1 MPTFRQDNKLGD
13 SVPLIK
19 TPDIG
24 DKQVTERKL
33 ADGSV
38 TSSKLSTEI
47 ANMLSLLTT
56 RISAF
61 KVADNLSSLPT
72 EENTIGWL
80 VDNHLYVYV
89 GNGST
94 PESGMYQDCGELRGP
109 QGIQGEQGLSGLNGK
124 SAYDIWT
131 EQPGNEDKSEI
142 DFLEFTRG
150 SKGDKGDQGERGY
163 DISNIEQIVKSTED
177 GGKNIIRVTR
187 SDGWSKVFEIF
198 NGSKGSK
205 GDKGTSIVKL
215 EQTRK
220 TTESSGLNTIEAT
233 LGDGTKESF
242 EIYNGAKGEQ
252 GDKGEKGDKGDQGEI
267 GPQGNSGIADASN
280 KTLVNDAI
288 TGGETDFLSAEV
300 GKLGILTYDCSK
312 GGTVTHTTLQDAIN
326 SVPTTFQKV
335 GLTITYKSG
344 DTIYRYTLK
353 ANAWSADPTNWFSV
367 EDKINDLDDTFAG
380 VADKDATPEDGKVFY
395 IGYESGVY
403 PNFDNV
409 ECSLNGLNILK
420 RMYNGKFGNYFIDF
434 GSPYAFQG
442 NQAVNWGILDDYTFI
457 HNNTSVTIKGR
468 FNIVILFPYAKRT
481 NLTKE
486 FSIDVP
492 KDSVSIVYA
501 EVRKGKAEMFYCNI
515 VGGSKETSFLKEIEN
530 KNGLAVVPLFIIDRG
545 SEDIIPLLMM
555 ATGMEDK
562 ENLDSYY
569 NKASYAQKSDILPIK
584 ALIKTTFDKNFHGR
598 IDTFSEE
605 PSVFPYEAHK
615 NGGLVVRDSI
625 ANEDGFLHQIKACVN
640 GNGVFSLRVGLLDQR
655 NMFVE
660 RSRTNIVLSLG
671 NNTINVLDKHILI
684 KKGETV
690 ALSITND
697 SATCSQFYERAQQS
711 GEKTFLYSP
720 SWDGVFSELATDFG
734 GIVVFGFNMVSIE
747 SAFAYATDIEKTNE
761 TLNTIASKL
770 NKQQY
775 VYDADNNPYKLKVI
789 DGELVPLPINYKK
802 VLALGNSL
810 TSHAKSE
817 DIGYYGDESWAMAST
832 NKVETTWTNYLER
845 ILKLKNVSASVTPF
859 NIFDWETN
867 PNNVDLDS
875 LFSKV
880 SDTDYDLILFRAGE
894 NGNYVDT
901 YQEGFDRLIRFLQ
914 NKYKRATIVV
924 SEMFWHNSQKE
935 AVFKKVADEHGLQY
949 VNTGNISDRCLL
961 GQMLMGIDNQ
971 FHPIVHNGVAGHCT
985 DVCYCKYGN
994 ILANALGYDEIQNEL
1009 HTVSISTNKEYSINN
1024 TIQVYNGYVS
1034 ILTYED
1040 TKPVIEGVS
1049 ADIISL
1055 KSANWINRPDKVPTY
1070 ASVFKMPNSDVNIT
1084 IS

>member
-1 MPTFRQDNKLGD
+1 MATIDEIKQQAEAVKNATQVGENTAERVGGAIAGLVELAEQQD
-13 SVPLIK
+13 
-19 TPDIG
+19 
-24 DKQVTERKL
+24 
-33 ADGSV
+33 
-38 TSSKLSTEI
+38 SKLS
-47 ANMLSLLTT
+47 
-56 RISAF
+56 
-61 KVADNLSSLPT
+61 
-72 EENTIGWL
+72 
-80 VDNHLYVYV
+80 
-89 GNGST
+89 
-94 PESGMYQDCGELRGP
+94 
-109 QGIQGEQGLSGLNGK
+109 
-124 SAYDIWT
+124 
-131 EQPGNEDKSEI
+131 
-142 DFLEFTRG
+142 
-150 SKGDKGDQGERGY
+150 
-163 DISNIEQIVKSTED
+163 
-177 GGKNIIRVTR
+177 
-187 SDGWSKVFEIF
+187 
-198 NGSKGSK
+198 
-205 GDKGTSIVKL
+205 
-215 EQTRK
+215 
-220 TTESSGLNTIEAT
+220 
-233 LGDGTKESF
+233 
-242 EIYNGAKGEQ
+242 
-252 GDKGEKGDKGDQGEI
+252 
-267 GPQGNSGIADASN
+267 
-280 KTLVNDAI
+280 
-288 TGGETDFLSAEV
+288 
-300 GKLGILTYDCSK
+300 
-312 GGTVTHTTLQDAIN
+312 
-326 SVPTTFQKV
+326 
-335 GLTITYKSG
+335 
-344 DTIYRYTLK
+344 
-353 ANAWSADPTNWFSV
+353 
-367 EDKINDLDDTFAG
+367 DLDDTFAG
-380 VADKDATPEDGKVFY
+380 VASKNATPEDGKVFY

-457 HNNTSVTIKGR
+457 HNNTSVTIKGK

-501 EVRKGKAEMFYCNI
+501 EVRKGKAEIFYCNI
-515 VGGSKETSFLKEIEN
+515 VGGSQETSFLKEIEN

-545 SEDIIPLLMM
+545 SEDVIPLLMM

-562 ENLDSYY
+562 ENIDSYY

-584 ALIKTTFDKNFHGR
+584 ALIKTNFDKNFYGR
-598 IDTFSEE
+598 IDDFPGEPTTFPFE
-605 PSVFPYEAHK
+605 VHK

-660 RSRTNIVLSLG
+660 RSRTNVVLSPG

-697 SATCSQFYERAQQS
+697 SATCSQLYERAQQS

-720 SWDGVFSELATDFG
+720 HWDGVFSELAADFG
-734 GIVVFGFNMVSIE
+734 GIVVFGFNMVSVE

-761 TLNTIASKL
+761 TLNSIASKL

-775 VYDADNNPYKLKVI
+775 VYDADNNPYQLKVI

-845 ILKLKNVSASVTPF
+845 ILKQKNVSASVTPF

-880 SDTDYDLILFRAGE
+880 SDTDYDLIIFRAGE

-935 AVFKKVADEHGLQY
+935 AAFKKIADEHNLQY
-949 VNTGNISDRCLL
+949 VNTGNINDRCLL

-1009 HTVSISTNKEYSINN
+1009 HTVSVSTNKEYSINN
-1024 TIQVYNGYVS
+1024 TIQVCNGYVS

-1055 KSANWINRPDKVPTY
+1055 KSANWINNPDKVPTY
-1070 ASVFKMPNSDVNIT
+1070 ASVFKMPNSDANIT
-1084 IS
+1084 IR

>member
-1 MPTFRQDNKLGD
+1 MANDINKEDPHYKGDYGSIYEVNRKFPTGGVAGDFVVIEGWAHYWNADRGTWCVNAERDSYWDELITNIIEKFKLVRGATYMGVASLD
-13 SVPLIK
+13 TVPTK
-19 TPDIG
+19 VIG
-24 DKQVTERKL
+24 AKMYYFAT
-33 ADGSV
+33 
-38 TSSKLSTEI
+38 
-47 ANMLSLLTT
+47 
-56 RISAF
+56 
-61 KVADNLSSLPT
+61 VAGTYKNFDNL
-72 EENTIGWL
+72 
-80 VDNHLYVYV
+80 VV
-89 GNGST
+89 
-94 PESGMYQDCGELRGP
+94 P
-109 QGIQGEQGLSGLNGK
+109 QGINVLYSENGSSWVNTTLLEVAQELGVSTNKVVSQKTLNDALAKKLDKESVVQESGEAEDKVMSQKVVSDKLNG
-124 SAYDIWT
+124 
-131 EQPGNEDKSEI
+131 
-142 DFLEFTRG
+142 LE
-150 SKGDKGDQGERGY
+150 
-163 DISNIEQIVKSTED
+163 
-177 GGKNIIRVTR
+177 
-187 SDGWSKVFEIF
+187 
-198 NGSKGSK
+198 
-205 GDKGTSIVKL
+205 
-215 EQTRK
+215 
-220 TTESSGLNTIEAT
+220 
-233 LGDGTKESF
+233 
-242 EIYNGAKGEQ
+242 
-252 GDKGEKGDKGDQGEI
+252 
-267 GPQGNSGIADASN
+267 
-280 KTLVNDAI
+280 
-288 TGGETDFLSAEV
+288 
-300 GKLGILTYDCSK
+300 
-312 GGTVTHTTLQDAIN
+312 
-326 SVPTTFQKV
+326 
-335 GLTITYKSG
+335 
-344 DTIYRYTLK
+344 
-353 ANAWSADPTNWFSV
+353 
-367 EDKINDLDDTFAG
+367 DTFAG
-380 VADKDATPEDGKVFY
+380 VAGKDATPKDGKVFY

-420 RMYNGKFGNYFIDF
+420 RMYNGKFANYFIGLDL
-434 GSPYAFQG
+434 PYAFQG

-457 HNNTSVTIKGR
+457 HNNTSVTIKGK
-468 FNIVILFPYAKRT
+468 FNVIILFPYAKRT

-492 KDSVSIVYA
+492 NDSVSIVYA

-515 VGGSKETSFLKEIEN
+515 VGGNQETSFLKEIEN

-555 ATGMEDK
+555 ATGREDK

-584 ALIKTTFDKNFHGR
+584 ALIKTTFDKNFYGR

-810 TSHAKSE
+810 TSHPKSE

-845 ILKLKNVSASVTPF
+845 ILKQKNVSASVTPF
-859 NIFDWETN
+859 NIFNWETN

-880 SDTDYDLILFRAGE
+880 SDTDYDLIIFRAGE

-914 NKYKRATIVV
+914 NKYKRASIVV

-935 AVFKKVADEHGLQY
+935 AVFKKVADEHNLQY
-949 VNTGNISDRCLL
+949 VNTGNINDRCLL

-971 FHPIVHNGVAGHCT
+971 FHPIVHNGVVGHCT

-1009 HTVSISTNKEYSINN
+1009 HTVSVSTNKEYSINN

-1055 KSANWINRPDKVPTY
+1055 KSANWIDKPDKVPTY

>member
-1 MPTFRQDNKLGD
+1 MANDINKEDPHYKGEYGSIYEVNRKFPTGGVAGDFVVIDGWAHYWNADRGTWCVNAERDSYWDELITNIIEKFKLVRGATYMGVASLDTMPAKA
-13 SVPLIK
+13 
-19 TPDIG
+19 IG
-24 DKQVTERKL
+24 AKMYYFAT
-33 ADGSV
+33 
-38 TSSKLSTEI
+38 
-47 ANMLSLLTT
+47 
-56 RISAF
+56 
-61 KVADNLSSLPT
+61 VAGTYKNFDNL
-72 EENTIGWL
+72 
-80 VDNHLYVYV
+80 VV
-89 GNGST
+89 
-94 PESGMYQDCGELRGP
+94 P
-109 QGIQGEQGLSGLNGK
+109 QGINVLYSENGSSWVNTTLLEVAQELGVSTNKVVSQKTLNDALAKKLDKESVVQESGE
-124 SAYDIWT
+124 A
-131 EQPGNEDKSEI
+131 EDKVMSQKAV
-142 DFLEFTRG
+142 
-150 SKGDKGDQGERGY
+150 SDK
-163 DISNIEQIVKSTED
+163 
-177 GGKNIIRVTR
+177 
-187 SDGWSKVFEIF
+187 
-198 NGSKGSK
+198 
-205 GDKGTSIVKL
+205 L
-215 EQTRK
+215 
-220 TTESSGLNTIEAT
+220 
-233 LGDGTKESF
+233 
-242 EIYNGAKGEQ
+242 
-252 GDKGEKGDKGDQGEI
+252 
-267 GPQGNSGIADASN
+267 
-280 KTLVNDAI
+280 
-288 TGGETDFLSAEV
+288 
-300 GKLGILTYDCSK
+300 
-312 GGTVTHTTLQDAIN
+312 
-326 SVPTTFQKV
+326 
-335 GLTITYKSG
+335 
-344 DTIYRYTLK
+344 
-353 ANAWSADPTNWFSV
+353 
-367 EDKINDLDDTFAG
+367 NDLDDTFAG
-380 VADKDATPEDGKVFY
+380 VAGKDATPEDGKVFY

-403 PNFDNV
+403 QNFDNV

-420 RMYNGKFGNYFIDF
+420 RMWNGKFGNYFIDF

-457 HNNTSVTIKGR
+457 HNDTSVTIKGK
-468 FNIVILFPYAKRT
+468 FNVIILFPYSKRT

-501 EVRKGKAEMFYCNI
+501 EVRNGKAEMFYCNI
-515 VGGSKETSFLKEIEN
+515 VVGSQETSFLKEIEN

-545 SEDIIPLLMM
+545 SENIIPLLMM
-555 ATGMEDK
+555 ATGREDK
-562 ENLDSYY
+562 VNLDSYY

-584 ALIKTTFDKNFHGR
+584 ALIKTTFDKNFYGR
-598 IDTFSEE
+598 IDDFPGE

-671 NNTINVLDKHILI
+671 DNMINVLDKHILI

-697 SATCSQFYERAQQS
+697 SATCSQFYYRAEQS

-720 SWDGVFSELATDFG
+720 HWDGVFSELATDFG

-845 ILKLKNVSASVTPF
+845 ILKQKNVSASVTPF

>member
-1 MPTFRQDNKLGD
+1 MANDINKEDPHYKGDYGSIYEVNRKFPTGGVAGDFVVIEGWAHYWNADRGTWCVNAERDSYWDELITNIIEKFKLVRGATYMGVASLD
-13 SVPLIK
+13 TVPTK
-19 TPDIG
+19 VIG
-24 DKQVTERKL
+24 AKMYYFAT
-33 ADGSV
+33 
-38 TSSKLSTEI
+38 
-47 ANMLSLLTT
+47 
-56 RISAF
+56 
-61 KVADNLSSLPT
+61 VAGTYKNFDNL
-72 EENTIGWL
+72 
-80 VDNHLYVYV
+80 VV
-89 GNGST
+89 
-94 PESGMYQDCGELRGP
+94 P
-109 QGIQGEQGLSGLNGK
+109 QGINVLYSENGSSWVNTTLLEVAQELGVSTNKVVSQKTLNDALAKKLDKESVVQESGEAEDKVMSQKVVSDKLNG
-124 SAYDIWT
+124 
-131 EQPGNEDKSEI
+131 
-142 DFLEFTRG
+142 LE
-150 SKGDKGDQGERGY
+150 
-163 DISNIEQIVKSTED
+163 
-177 GGKNIIRVTR
+177 
-187 SDGWSKVFEIF
+187 
-198 NGSKGSK
+198 
-205 GDKGTSIVKL
+205 
-215 EQTRK
+215 
-220 TTESSGLNTIEAT
+220 
-233 LGDGTKESF
+233 
-242 EIYNGAKGEQ
+242 
-252 GDKGEKGDKGDQGEI
+252 
-267 GPQGNSGIADASN
+267 
-280 KTLVNDAI
+280 
-288 TGGETDFLSAEV
+288 
-300 GKLGILTYDCSK
+300 
-312 GGTVTHTTLQDAIN
+312 
-326 SVPTTFQKV
+326 
-335 GLTITYKSG
+335 
-344 DTIYRYTLK
+344 
-353 ANAWSADPTNWFSV
+353 
-367 EDKINDLDDTFAG
+367 DTFAG
-380 VADKDATPEDGKVFY
+380 VAGKDATPKDGKVFY

-420 RMYNGKFGNYFIDF
+420 RMYNGKFANYFIGLDL
-434 GSPYAFQG
+434 PYAFQG

-457 HNNTSVTIKGR
+457 HNNTSVTIKGK
-468 FNIVILFPYAKRT
+468 FNVIILFPYAKRT

-492 KDSVSIVYA
+492 NDSVSIVYA

-515 VGGSKETSFLKEIEN
+515 VGGSQETSFLKEIEN

-555 ATGMEDK
+555 ATGREDK

-584 ALIKTTFDKNFHGR
+584 ALIKTTFDKNFYGR

-845 ILKLKNVSASVTPF
+845 ILKQKNVSASVTPF

>member
-1 MPTFRQDNKLGD
+1 MANDINKEDPHYKGDYGSIYEVNKKFPTGGVAGDFVVIEGWAHYWNADRATWCVNAERDSYWDELITNIIEKFKLVRGATYMGVASLDTVPVKVIGAKMYYFATVAGTYKNFGD
-13 SVPLIK
+13 
-19 TPDIG
+19 
-24 DKQVTERKL
+24 
-33 ADGSV
+33 
-38 TSSKLSTEI
+38 
-47 ANMLSLLTT
+47 
-56 RISAF
+56 
-61 KVADNLSSLPT
+61 
-72 EENTIGWL
+72 L
-80 VDNHLYVYV
+80 VV
-89 GNGST
+89 
-94 PESGMYQDCGELRGP
+94 P
-109 QGIQGEQGLSGLNGK
+109 QGINVL
-124 SAYDIWT
+124 Y
-131 EQPGNEDKSEI
+131 SE
-142 DFLEFTRG
+142 
-150 SKGDKGDQGERGY
+150 
-163 DISNIEQIVKSTED
+163 
-177 GGKNIIRVTR
+177 
-187 SDGWSKVFEIF
+187 
-198 NGSKGSK
+198 NGSSWVN
-205 GDKGTSIVKL
+205 TTLL
-215 EQTRK
+215 EVAQ
-220 TTESSGLNTIEAT
+220 E
-233 LGDGTKESF
+233 LGVST
-242 EIYNGAKGEQ
+242 
-252 GDKGEKGDKGDQGEI
+252 
-267 GPQGNSGIADASN
+267 N
-280 KTLVNDAI
+280 KVVSQKALNDAL
-288 TGGETDFLSAEV
+288 D
-300 GKLGILTYDCSK
+300 
-312 GGTVTHTTLQDAIN
+312 
-326 SVPTTFQKV
+326 
-335 GLTITYKSG
+335 
-344 DTIYRYTLK
+344 LK
-353 ANAWSADPTNWFSV
+353 ANQSSV
-367 EDKINDLDDTFAG
+367 NEALAKKFDKESVVQESGEAEDKVMSQKAVSDKLSDLDDTFAG
-380 VADKDATPEDGKVFY
+380 VAGKDATPKDGKVFY

-403 PNFDNV
+403 PNFGNV
-409 ECSLNGLNILK
+409 ECFLNGLNILK

-515 VGGSKETSFLKEIEN
+515 VGGSQETSFLKEIEN

-555 ATGMEDK
+555 ATGREDK

-584 ALIKTTFDKNFHGR
+584 ALIKTTFDKNFYGR

-845 ILKLKNVSASVTPF
+845 ILKQKNVSASVTPF

-949 VNTGNISDRCLL
+949 VNAGNISDRCLL

>member
-1 MPTFRQDNKLGD
+1 MANDINKEDPHYKGEYDSIYEVNRKFPTGGVAGDFVVIDGWAHYWNADRGTWCVNAERDSYWDELITNIIERFKLVRGATYMGVASLD
-13 SVPLIK
+13 TEPAK
-19 TPDIG
+19 AIG
-24 DKQVTERKL
+24 AKMYYFAT
-33 ADGSV
+33 
-38 TSSKLSTEI
+38 
-47 ANMLSLLTT
+47 
-56 RISAF
+56 
-61 KVADNLSSLPT
+61 VAGTYKNFGNL
-72 EENTIGWL
+72 
-80 VDNHLYVYV
+80 VV
-89 GNGST
+89 
-94 PESGMYQDCGELRGP
+94 P
-109 QGIQGEQGLSGLNGK
+109 QGINVLYSENGSSWVNTTLLEVAQELGVSTNKVVSQKTLNDALAKKLDKESVVQESGE
-124 SAYDIWT
+124 A
-131 EQPGNEDKSEI
+131 EDKVMS
-142 DFLEFTRG
+142 
-150 SKGDKGDQGERGY
+150 
-163 DISNIEQIVKSTED
+163 
-177 GGKNIIRVTR
+177 
-187 SDGWSKVFEIF
+187 
-198 NGSKGSK
+198 
-205 GDKGTSIVKL
+205 
-215 EQTRK
+215 
-220 TTESSGLNTIEAT
+220 
-233 LGDGTKESF
+233 
-242 EIYNGAKGEQ
+242 
-252 GDKGEKGDKGDQGEI
+252 
-267 GPQGNSGIADASN
+267 
-280 KTLVNDAI
+280 
-288 TGGETDFLSAEV
+288 
-300 GKLGILTYDCSK
+300 
-312 GGTVTHTTLQDAIN
+312 
-326 SVPTTFQKV
+326 QKV
-335 GLTITYKSG
+335 VS
-344 DTIYRYTLK
+344 
-353 ANAWSADPTNWFSV
+353 
-367 EDKINDLDDTFAG
+367 DKLNDLDDTFAG
-380 VADKDATPEDGKVFY
+380 VAGKDATPEDGKVFY

-442 NQAVNWGILDDYTFI
+442 NQVVNWGILDDYTFI
-457 HNNTSVTIKGR
+457 HNNTSVTIKGK
-468 FNIVILFPYAKRT
+468 FNFVILFPYSKRT

-515 VGGSKETSFLKEIEN
+515 VGGSQETSFLKEIEN

-555 ATGMEDK
+555 ATGREDK
-562 ENLDSYY
+562 GNLDSYY

-584 ALIKTTFDKNFHGR
+584 ALIKTTFDKNFYGR

-640 GNGVFSLRVGLLDQR
+640 GKGVFSLRVGLLDQR

-845 ILKLKNVSASVTPF
+845 ILKQKNVSASVTPF

-1009 HTVSISTNKEYSINN
+1009 HTVSVSTNKEYSINN

-1055 KSANWINRPDKVPTY
+1055 KSANWINKPDKVPTY

>member
-1 MPTFRQDNKLGD
+1 MANDINKEDPHYKGEYGSIYEVNRKFPTGGVAGDFVVIDGWAHYWNADRGTWCVNAERDSYWDELITNIIEKFKLVRGATYMGVASLD
-13 SVPLIK
+13 TVPIK
-19 TPDIG
+19 VIG
-24 DKQVTERKL
+24 AKMYYFAT
-33 ADGSV
+33 
-38 TSSKLSTEI
+38 
-47 ANMLSLLTT
+47 
-56 RISAF
+56 
-61 KVADNLSSLPT
+61 VAGTYKNFDNL
-72 EENTIGWL
+72 
-80 VDNHLYVYV
+80 VV
-89 GNGST
+89 
-94 PESGMYQDCGELRGP
+94 P
-109 QGIQGEQGLSGLNGK
+109 QGINVLYSENGSSWGNTTLLEVAQELGVSTNKVVSQKALNDALNLKADQSSVNEALAKKADNKRVDDELAKKFDKESVVQESGE
-124 SAYDIWT
+124 A
-131 EQPGNEDKSEI
+131 EDKVMSQKAV
-142 DFLEFTRG
+142 
-150 SKGDKGDQGERGY
+150 SDKL
-163 DISNIEQIVKSTED
+163 
-177 GGKNIIRVTR
+177 
-187 SDGWSKVFEIF
+187 SD
-198 NGSKGSK
+198 
-205 GDKGTSIVKL
+205 L
-215 EQTRK
+215 
-220 TTESSGLNTIEAT
+220 
-233 LGDGTKESF
+233 
-242 EIYNGAKGEQ
+242 
-252 GDKGEKGDKGDQGEI
+252 
-267 GPQGNSGIADASN
+267 
-280 KTLVNDAI
+280 
-288 TGGETDFLSAEV
+288 
-300 GKLGILTYDCSK
+300 C
-312 GGTVTHTTLQDAIN
+312 
-326 SVPTTFQKV
+326 
-335 GLTITYKSG
+335 
-344 DTIYRYTLK
+344 
-353 ANAWSADPTNWFSV
+353 
-367 EDKINDLDDTFAG
+367 DTFAG
-380 VADKDATPEDGKVFY
+380 VAGKDATPKDGKVFY

-409 ECSLNGLNILK
+409 ECSLNGINILK
-420 RMYNGKFGNYFIDF
+420 RMYNGKFGNYFIGLDL
-434 GSPYAFQG
+434 PYAFQG

-457 HNNTSVTIKGR
+457 HNNTSVTIKGK
-468 FNIVILFPYAKRT
+468 FNVIILFPYAKRT

-492 KDSVSIVYA
+492 NDSVSIVYA

-515 VGGSKETSFLKEIEN
+515 VGGNQETSFLKEIEN

-555 ATGMEDK
+555 ATGREDK

-584 ALIKTTFDKNFHGR
+584 ALIKTTFDKNFYGR

-810 TSHAKSE
+810 TSHPKSE

-845 ILKLKNVSASVTPF
+845 ILKQKNVSASVTPF
-859 NIFDWETN
+859 NIFNWETN

-880 SDTDYDLILFRAGE
+880 SDTDYDLIIFRAGE

-914 NKYKRATIVV
+914 NKYKRASIVV

-935 AVFKKVADEHGLQY
+935 AVFKKVADEHNLQY
-949 VNTGNISDRCLL
+949 VNTGNINDRCLL

-1009 HTVSISTNKEYSINN
+1009 HTVSVSTNKEYSINN

-1049 ADIISL
+1049 ANIISL
-1055 KSANWINRPDKVPTY
+1055 KSANWINKPDKVPTFV
-1070 ASVFKMPNSDVNIT
+1070 SVFKMPNKNVSIT

>member
-1 MPTFRQDNKLGD
+1 MANDINKEDPHYKGEYDSIYEVNRKFPTGGVAGDFVVIDGWAHYWNADRGTWCVNAERDSYWDELITNIIERFKLVRGATYMGVASLD
-13 SVPLIK
+13 TEPAK
-19 TPDIG
+19 AIG
-24 DKQVTERKL
+24 AKMYYFAT
-33 ADGSV
+33 
-38 TSSKLSTEI
+38 
-47 ANMLSLLTT
+47 
-56 RISAF
+56 
-61 KVADNLSSLPT
+61 VAGTYKNFGNL
-72 EENTIGWL
+72 
-80 VDNHLYVYV
+80 VV
-89 GNGST
+89 
-94 PESGMYQDCGELRGP
+94 P
-109 QGIQGEQGLSGLNGK
+109 QGINVLYSENGSSWVNTTLLEVAQELGVSTNKVVSQKTLNDALAKKLDKESVVQESGE
-124 SAYDIWT
+124 A
-131 EQPGNEDKSEI
+131 EDKVMSQKAV
-142 DFLEFTRG
+142 
-150 SKGDKGDQGERGY
+150 SDK
-163 DISNIEQIVKSTED
+163 
-177 GGKNIIRVTR
+177 
-187 SDGWSKVFEIF
+187 
-198 NGSKGSK
+198 
-205 GDKGTSIVKL
+205 L
-215 EQTRK
+215 
-220 TTESSGLNTIEAT
+220 
-233 LGDGTKESF
+233 
-242 EIYNGAKGEQ
+242 
-252 GDKGEKGDKGDQGEI
+252 
-267 GPQGNSGIADASN
+267 
-280 KTLVNDAI
+280 
-288 TGGETDFLSAEV
+288 
-300 GKLGILTYDCSK
+300 
-312 GGTVTHTTLQDAIN
+312 
-326 SVPTTFQKV
+326 
-335 GLTITYKSG
+335 
-344 DTIYRYTLK
+344 
-353 ANAWSADPTNWFSV
+353 
-367 EDKINDLDDTFAG
+367 NDLDDTFAG
-380 VADKDATPEDGKVFY
+380 VAGKDATPEDGKVFY

-442 NQAVNWGILDDYTFI
+442 NQVVNWGILDDYTFI
-457 HNNTSVTIKGR
+457 HNNTSVTIKGK
-468 FNIVILFPYAKRT
+468 FNFVILFPYSKRT

-515 VGGSKETSFLKEIEN
+515 VGGSQETSFLKEIEN

-555 ATGMEDK
+555 ATGREDK
-562 ENLDSYY
+562 GNLDSYY

-584 ALIKTTFDKNFHGR
+584 ALIKTTFDKNFYGR

-640 GNGVFSLRVGLLDQR
+640 GKGVFSLRVGLLDQR

-845 ILKLKNVSASVTPF
+845 ILKQKNVSASVTPF

-1009 HTVSISTNKEYSINN
+1009 HTVSVSTNKEYSINN

-1055 KSANWINRPDKVPTY
+1055 KSANWINKPDKVPTY

>member
-1 MPTFRQDNKLGD
+1 MANDINKEDPHYKGEYGSIYEVNRKFPTGGVAGDFVVIDGWAHYWNADRGTWCVNAERDSYWDELITNIIEKFKLVRGATYMGVASLDTMPAKA
-13 SVPLIK
+13 
-19 TPDIG
+19 IG
-24 DKQVTERKL
+24 AKMYYFAT
-33 ADGSV
+33 
-38 TSSKLSTEI
+38 
-47 ANMLSLLTT
+47 
-56 RISAF
+56 
-61 KVADNLSSLPT
+61 VAGTYKNFDNL
-72 EENTIGWL
+72 
-80 VDNHLYVYV
+80 VV
-89 GNGST
+89 
-94 PESGMYQDCGELRGP
+94 P
-109 QGIQGEQGLSGLNGK
+109 QGINVLYSENGSSWVNTTLLEVAQELGVSTNKVVSQKTLNDALAKKLDKESVVQESGE
-124 SAYDIWT
+124 A
-131 EQPGNEDKSEI
+131 EDKVMSQKAV
-142 DFLEFTRG
+142 
-150 SKGDKGDQGERGY
+150 SDK
-163 DISNIEQIVKSTED
+163 
-177 GGKNIIRVTR
+177 
-187 SDGWSKVFEIF
+187 
-198 NGSKGSK
+198 
-205 GDKGTSIVKL
+205 L
-215 EQTRK
+215 
-220 TTESSGLNTIEAT
+220 
-233 LGDGTKESF
+233 
-242 EIYNGAKGEQ
+242 
-252 GDKGEKGDKGDQGEI
+252 
-267 GPQGNSGIADASN
+267 
-280 KTLVNDAI
+280 
-288 TGGETDFLSAEV
+288 
-300 GKLGILTYDCSK
+300 
-312 GGTVTHTTLQDAIN
+312 
-326 SVPTTFQKV
+326 
-335 GLTITYKSG
+335 
-344 DTIYRYTLK
+344 
-353 ANAWSADPTNWFSV
+353 
-367 EDKINDLDDTFAG
+367 NDLDDTFAG
-380 VADKDATPEDGKVFY
+380 VAGKDATPEDGKVFY

-403 PNFDNV
+403 QNFDNV

-420 RMYNGKFGNYFIDF
+420 RMWNGKFGNYFIDF

-442 NQAVNWGILDDYTFI
+442 NQAVNLGILDDYTFI
-457 HNNTSVTIKGR
+457 HNDTSVTIKGK
-468 FNIVILFPYAKRT
+468 FNVIILFPYSKRT

-501 EVRKGKAEMFYCNI
+501 EVRNGKAEMFYCNI
-515 VGGSKETSFLKEIEN
+515 VVGSQETSFLKEIEN

-545 SEDIIPLLMM
+545 SENIIPLLMM
-555 ATGMEDK
+555 ATGREDK
-562 ENLDSYY
+562 VNLDSYY

-584 ALIKTTFDKNFHGR
+584 ALIKTTFDKNFYGR
-598 IDTFSEE
+598 IDDFPGE

-640 GNGVFSLRVGLLDQR
+640 GNWVFSLRVGLLDQR

-671 NNTINVLDKHILI
+671 DNMINVLDKHILI

-697 SATCSQFYERAQQS
+697 SATCSQFYYRAEQS

-720 SWDGVFSELATDFG
+720 HWDGVFSELATDFG

-845 ILKLKNVSASVTPF
+845 ILKQKNVSASVTPF

>member
-1 MPTFRQDNKLGD
+1 M
-13 SVPLIK
+13 IK

-252 GDKGEKGDKGDQGEI
+252 GDKGEKGDNGDQGKI

-353 ANAWSADPTNWFSV
+353 ANAWSADQTNWFSV
-367 EDKINDLDDTFAG
+367 EDKLSELSKSAYNYEFFCQAQTVSFKYGPSFSVTMHIVMYNGSKNLGYFYKKGSTIETYATLESDDVTFTLKNYSYLYVDLKDNKVKVSQEDLLSYDDRLVLLANFQAETLGFSIGLMAPYINTLKQNAVAKASYRLYSKSKIVVNRISQYQSSITISTDKKLGQIGWLSYDSINGLYLYNEGNELTKTYVLNHSDLLVANSEGILSVVSYSTYSGYPVGFTVLAYLHEDKIVGILNEYITSENASDKLSELSKSAYNYDNIIRTIQRCGYSGDGAPFQSLQAYRDAIKHGFSILLADLMFTRDNVPVCSHDYYLNQYYSNVYNSDGNLVDKSLQIYIREKTYEELLAYDWGAGKYKGTKLLKFEDFVKFCKINGVSEMYVEIKELTSDIQASIACNIVKKYNMKEKTSFAADSKNTLKLILNHLPYTRVATMPSTIDDNTINELLSINNGKCKLFFFAWDTTTLSNDIVKKLIDNNIDFEFGTLNTKEKVKEYFNRGNIYLYCAG
-380 VADKDATPEDGKVFY
+380 VESNSLH
-395 IGYESGVY
+395 IG
-403 PNFDNV
+403 
-409 ECSLNGLNILK
+409 NILK
-420 RMYNGKFGNYFIDF
+420 E
-434 GSPYAFQG
+434 
-442 NQAVNWGILDDYTFI
+442 L
-457 HNNTSVTIKGR
+457 
-468 FNIVILFPYAKRT
+468 
-481 NLTKE
+481 
-486 FSIDVP
+486 
-492 KDSVSIVYA
+492 
-501 EVRKGKAEMFYCNI
+501 
-515 VGGSKETSFLKEIEN
+515 EI
-530 KNGLAVVPLFIIDRG
+530 
-545 SEDIIPLLMM
+545 
-555 ATGMEDK
+555 
-562 ENLDSYY
+562 
-569 NKASYAQKSDILPIK
+569 
-584 ALIKTTFDKNFHGR
+584 
-598 IDTFSEE
+598 
-605 PSVFPYEAHK
+605 
-615 NGGLVVRDSI
+615 
-625 ANEDGFLHQIKACVN
+625 
-640 GNGVFSLRVGLLDQR
+640 
-655 NMFVE
+655 
-660 RSRTNIVLSLG
+660 
-671 NNTINVLDKHILI
+671 
-684 KKGETV
+684 
-690 ALSITND
+690 
-697 SATCSQFYERAQQS
+697 
-711 GEKTFLYSP
+711 
-720 SWDGVFSELATDFG
+720 
-734 GIVVFGFNMVSIE
+734 
-747 SAFAYATDIEKTNE
+747 
-761 TLNTIASKL
+761 
-770 NKQQY
+770 
-775 VYDADNNPYKLKVI
+775 
-789 DGELVPLPINYKK
+789 
-802 VLALGNSL
+802 
-810 TSHAKSE
+810 
-817 DIGYYGDESWAMAST
+817 
-832 NKVETTWTNYLER
+832 
-845 ILKLKNVSASVTPF
+845 
-859 NIFDWETN
+859 
-867 PNNVDLDS
+867 
-875 LFSKV
+875 
-880 SDTDYDLILFRAGE
+880 
-894 NGNYVDT
+894 
-901 YQEGFDRLIRFLQ
+901 
-914 NKYKRATIVV
+914 
-924 SEMFWHNSQKE
+924 
-935 AVFKKVADEHGLQY
+935 
-949 VNTGNISDRCLL
+949 
-961 GQMLMGIDNQ
+961 
-971 FHPIVHNGVAGHCT
+971 
-985 DVCYCKYGN
+985 
-994 ILANALGYDEIQNEL
+994 
-1009 HTVSISTNKEYSINN
+1009 
-1024 TIQVYNGYVS
+1024 
-1034 ILTYED
+1034 
-1040 TKPVIEGVS
+1040 
-1049 ADIISL
+1049 
-1055 KSANWINRPDKVPTY
+1055 
-1070 ASVFKMPNSDVNIT
+1070 
-1084 IS
+1084 